1 MEGSRRVLCLQ
12 GIEHSIQAYAQQQ
25 ESVACA
31 QQSMA
36 FDSSSTECLQC
47 PSAGRKSR
55 GKERHQ
61 KQQHQQQQL
70 RASLRRQE
78 EKTAAAGIIRRRG
91 KQQRQLH
98 QPLRSLNVHDCCAHA
113 IDSCCCAYAWIQ
125 CSIPRRHNT
134 RLLPSTSSPHPAA
147 PRPGEHCDAANLQD
161 QTAEPR
167 ESSGGGVVGSGPGG
181 RSVRRLA
188 M

>member
-1 MEGSRRVLCLQ
+1 MEGSRRVLCLR
-12 GIEHSIQAYAQQQ
+12 GIEHWIQAYAQQQ
-25 ESVACA
+25 ESMACA

-98 QPLRSLNVHDCCAHA
+98 QPLRSLNVHDCCAGRRRRKQHH
-113 IDSCCCAYAWIQ
+113 DHPQ
-125 CSIPRRHNT
+125 HHLTESILQLVLESQ
-134 RLLPSTSSPHPAA
+134 LLRKIVHLLFSLT
-147 PRPGEHCDAANLQD
+147 D
-161 QTAEPR
+161 QIIKLT
-167 ESSGGGVVGSGPGG
+167 VLCGS
-181 RSVRRLA
+181 
-188 M
+188 